1 MNIAIIPARGGS
13 KRIPRK
19 NIRSFCGKPII
30 SYSIEC
36 ALQSKLFDRVMVST
50 DDEEIK
56 QVAEACGAEVPFI
69 RSEAAAN
76 DTATLQAVIKEVLAS
91 YQEIGQ
97 SFSYCCCLLPTAP
110 LIKSDMIITGYK
122 TLLEDQETDMV
133 VPIAPF
139 SYPLQRSLRLQEG
152 FIKMTYPEYVNT
164 PSNGLEHFYHDI
176 GQFYWVRPEFIL
188 SNPPGLLLGRCKPL
202 VVSPVDIQDIDTEED
217 WEIAEF
223 KYKYFNR
230 SV

>member
-110 LIKSDMIITGYK
+110 LIKSDMIITGY
-122 TLLEDQETDMV
+122 EP
-133 VPIAPF
+133 VP
-139 SYPLQRSLRLQEG
+139 
-152 FIKMTYPEYVNT
+152 M
-164 PSNGLEHFYHDI
+164 
-176 GQFYWVRPEFIL
+176 
-188 SNPPGLLLGRCKPL
+188 C
-202 VVSPVDIQDIDTEED
+202 
-217 WEIAEF
+217 
-223 KYKYFNR
+223 
-230 SV
+230 